1 MKKLFSQ
8 LFFVLLAVSI
18 PFSTTLFA
26 QTGILTYDELN
37 LDPCQ
42 VFIGVYT
49 TPTAEGGVR
58 IVNVVDKSPASNMD
72 LKNDDIIFEL
82 DGEEINSPCEL
93 IMERDRNKPGDY
105 FRLTVM
111 RDGKTKKVRGQFT
124 ACIDDFE
131 VAESYDSKITI
142 PSSELKYQSFE
153 AYPNPTFGEVN
164 IAFEGEAVPTII
176 RVTDITGKVVFAEEL
191 KNFNGFYRKQIQ
203 IQNNATPGAVSL
215 TIIQNEQAVS
225 KNIVLLNRN

>member
-8 LFFVLLAVSI
+8 IFFVLVAISLPIGNS
-18 PFSTTLFA
+18 LFA

-37 LDPCQ
+37 INPCQ

-49 TPTAEGGVR
+49 TPHTDGGVR
-58 IVNVVDKSPASNMD
+58 VVNVVDKSPAANMD
-72 LKNDDIIFEL
+72 LEDNDIIFEL

-111 RDGKTKKVRGQFT
+111 RAGKTKKVRGQFT
-124 ACIDDFE
+124 ACVKD
-131 VAESYDSKITI
+131 VGVVESHETNFTI
-142 PSSELKYQSFE
+142 PALGLNYESFE

-164 IAFEGEAVPTII
+164 IAFEGEAVPTTF
-176 RVTDITGKVVFAEEL
+176 RVTDVTGKVVFAETL
-191 KNFNGFYRKQIQ
+191 NNFNGFYRNQIH
-203 IQNNATPGAVSL
+203 IQNDAAPGAVSL
-215 TIIQNEQAVS
+215 TVIQNGQAVS